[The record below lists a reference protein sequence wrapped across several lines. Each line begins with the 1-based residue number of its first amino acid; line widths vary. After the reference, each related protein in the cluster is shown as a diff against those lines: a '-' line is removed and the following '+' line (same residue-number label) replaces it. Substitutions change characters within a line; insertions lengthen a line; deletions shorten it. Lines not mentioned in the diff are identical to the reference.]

1 MKLWE
6 IKDEIEKCFSETVD
20 EETGEIL
27 SEVNLQY
34 LEELQMAFD
43 DKVDNICC
51 LIKNMDAEVKAFKTE
66 EANLK
71 KRRMAKENASQR
83 LKDYLKA
90 ILNGQKFESVRSKIS
105 YRASKSTE
113 VDMDLFMNNKDYDL
127 YVKTEITPDK
137 TAIKKALEDGKELIG
152 AEIVENQSMI
162 IK

>member
-6 IKDEIEKCFSETVD
+6 IKNEIEKCFTETVD

-27 SEVNLQY
+27 DEVNLAY

-43 DKVDNICC
+43 DKIDNICC
-51 LIKNMDAEVKAFKTE
+51 LIKNLDAEVKAFKTE
-66 EANLK
+66 ESNLK
-71 KRRMAKENASQR
+71 KRRMQKENASQR
-83 LKDYLKA
+83 LKDYVKA
-90 ILNGQKFESVRSKIS
+90 VLNGQKFESVRSKIS
-105 YRASKSTE
+105 YRTSKSTE
-113 VDMDLFMNNKDYDL
+113 VDMDLFLNNKDADL
-127 YVKTEITPDK
+127 YVKTEYTPNK

>member
-71 KRRMAKENASQR
+71 KRRMAKESASQR

-113 VDMDLFMNNKDYDL
+113 VDMDLFLNNKDADL
-127 YVKTEITPDK
+127 YIATEYKPNK
-137 TAIKKALEDGKELIG
+137 TAIKKALEEGKELIG

>member
-113 VDMDLFMNNKDYDL
+113 VDMDLFLNNEDADF
-127 YVKTEITPDK
+127 YVVTEIKPNK